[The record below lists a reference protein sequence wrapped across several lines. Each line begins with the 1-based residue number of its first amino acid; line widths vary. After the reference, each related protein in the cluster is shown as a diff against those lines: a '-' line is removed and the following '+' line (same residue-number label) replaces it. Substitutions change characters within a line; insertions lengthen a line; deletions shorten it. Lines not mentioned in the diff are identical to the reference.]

1 MCLGAVYTVLGF
13 FIITQKIEDKKLPR
27 PAPVVLIEEG
37 EPIPEG
43 AEVVLIDNIPKEP
56 IVIKGKQKPEK

>member
-1 MCLGAVYTVLGF
+1 MSEK
-13 FIITQKIEDKKLPR
+13 FIKRIEKIEDKKLPR